1 MQHILNKL
9 KNMENV
15 PKVDL
20 KNGILSS
27 LDNRQ
32 IRDHSIKKKKI
43 STRSPALTQRS
54 ASEPKSTS
62 NMSGNFVHN
71 FPKHQ
76 QSTATVS
83 GCYSYLQVHMP
94 TQPNSSNEF
103 LRLSRQEPFALNT
116 SDLMLTSTCPLPSAF
131 NEKIAPTRSH
141 SQPVSL
147 LMPVS
152 INQSSYHEEQI
163 QYQPQYS
170 SYSLSS
176 AAFRRDEFKN
186 RLNSFN
192 KRSDSESDDL
202 WSCVVPIES
211 EQQHVQQTTIASTT
225 NATATITSNT
235 TLLTNMITTTTI
247 TTTTSFVRQLASCDC
262 SSSSEQHRYPMCVSN
277 FEPQRHSHQQI
288 NKIFHDSSRQ
298 ISDDISWEFAISEAP
313 IARLESLDELDQDH
327 GK

>member
-103 LRLSRQEPFALNT
+103 LRYIWKTKIGL
-116 SDLMLTSTCPLPSAF
+116 LTMFKPSECSTR
-131 NEKIAPTRSH
+131 K
-141 SQPVSL
+141 
-147 LMPVS
+147 
-152 INQSSYHEEQI
+152 
-163 QYQPQYS
+163 
-170 SYSLSS
+170 
-176 AAFRRDEFKN
+176 
-186 RLNSFN
+186 RLNIF
-192 KRSDSESDDL
+192 
-202 WSCVVPIES
+202 
-211 EQQHVQQTTIASTT
+211 
-225 NATATITSNT
+225 
-235 TLLTNMITTTTI
+235 
-247 TTTTSFVRQLASCDC
+247 TSFKVMMVIQVD
-262 SSSSEQHRYPMCVSN
+262 
-277 FEPQRHSHQQI
+277 
-288 NKIFHDSSRQ
+288 
-298 ISDDISWEFAISEAP
+298 
-313 IARLESLDELDQDH
+313 
-327 GK
+327 

>member
-103 LRLSRQEPFALNT
+103 L
-116 SDLMLTSTCPLPSAF
+116 
-131 NEKIAPTRSH
+131 
-141 SQPVSL
+141 
-147 LMPVS
+147 
-152 INQSSYHEEQI
+152 
-163 QYQPQYS
+163 
-170 SYSLSS
+170 
-176 AAFRRDEFKN
+176 